1 MNKNKKLKVFI
12 TTLISC
18 IIFSLLFKWWTTG
31 NPFHP
36 STILFGAILFALIL
50 ISLGISNK
58 FFGYFLSLPVKRI
71 KKIIIPAFII
81 FMLTILAIS
90 LLIISLSIYTY
101 NLIMGFDTTDFIKT
115 LFEVEFP
122 ATIRYYSVCAL
133 IAAAFFFY
141 SIWQQAVDREQ
152 QLREENLK
160 YKYRTLK
167 TQVNPH
173 FLFNSLNTLSEIIY
187 VDTRK
192 ADNYI
197 QKLAGVYRYI
207 LENEETDLIPLKEEI
222 RFVNRYFE
230 LQKERDGSRI
240 QLEMDIRQADKY
252 RIIPISLQ
260 ILVENALKHNSASES
275 NPLRIVIYKNDDSSI
290 VVSNNIQKRD
300 ILNSSHGMGLSNLK
314 ERVLLI
320 MGKEMT
326 IATDNNQFI
335 VKLPIDHL

>member
-1 MNKNKKLKVFI
+1 MNKNKKLKVFT

-31 NPFHP
+31 MPFHP
-36 STILFGAILFALIL
+36 STILFGTILFTLIL
-50 ISLGISNK
+50 ISLSISNV
-58 FFGYFLSLPVKRI
+58 FFGYFLSLPIKKI

-81 FMLTILAIS
+81 FMLIILAIS

-101 NLIMGFDTTDFIKT
+101 YLIMGFDTAHFINT

-141 SIWQQAVDREQ
+141 SIWRQAIDREQ

-187 VDTRK
+187 VDTQK

-197 QKLAGVYRYI
+197 QKLANIYRYI
-207 LENEETDLIPLKEEI
+207 LDNEETDLIPLKDEI
-222 RFVNRYFE
+222 RFVTRYFE
-230 LQKERDGSRI
+230 LQKERDGNKI
-240 QLEMDIRQADKY
+240 QLEINIRQAEKY

-260 ILVENALKHNSASES
+260 ILVENALKHNAASEEK
-275 NPLRIVIYKNDDSSI
+275 PLRIVIQKNDDSSI
-290 VVSNNIQKRD
+290 DVSNNMQKRN
-300 ILNSSHGMGLSNLK
+300 ILNNSHGMGLSNLK

-326 IATDNNQFI
+326 IATDNNQFT